1 MTVPYPLDAFETAQ
15 PVRRVRAPKFN
26 RDKLISVG
34 ITVAVHAVVLA
45 MALTAV
51 HVARPKVMQEL
62 TVEITPEKR
71 QELED
76 IKPVP
81 KLMTAPTIVT
91 APPPVFTVRT
101 VNPPIVAQPPVAAPK
116 AAIPAPQASDGEIR
130 DSYLGR
136 VLAQLNRFKQYPR
149 SARQA
154 HIEGVV
160 MLHFVMT
167 ADGKVQSFEIAKSSG
182 RPVLDAEA
190 LALIQR
196 AQPLPALPADYPTRT
211 LDALVPIEFY
221 LNPSA
226 PRWAI
231 P

>member
-1 MTVPYPLDAFETAQ
+1 MTVPFPLDAFETAQ
-15 PVRRVRAPKFN
+15 PVRRVRTPRFN
-26 RDKLISVG
+26 YDKLIG
-34 ITVAVHAVVLA
+34 IGVTIAVHAVILA

-62 TVEITPEKR
+62 MVQITPEKAKKLE
-71 QELED
+71 EL
-76 IKPVP
+76 KPLP
-81 KLMTAPTIVT
+81 KLATAPTVIT
-91 APPPVFTVRT
+91 APPPVFVVRT
-101 VNPPIVAQPPVAAPK
+101 ITPPPIVAQPPVAAPK
-116 AAIPAPQASDGEIR
+116 AAIPAPQKSDGEAR

-149 SARQA
+149 TARQA

-160 MLHFVMT
+160 MLHFVM
-167 ADGKVQSFEIAKSSG
+167 DENGKVQSFEIAKSSG

-196 AQPLPALPADYPTRT
+196 AQPLPALPADFPTRT

-221 LNPSA
+221 LS
-226 PRWAI
+226 R
-231 P
+231 

>member
-1 MTVPYPLDAFETAQ
+1 MTVPFPLDAFETAQ
-15 PVRRVRAPKFN
+15 PIRRVRAPRVN
-26 RDKLISVG
+26 HDKLIGVG
-34 ITVAVHAVVLA
+34 ITVAVHVVILA

-51 HVARPKVMQEL
+51 HVARPRVMQEL
-62 TVEITPEKR
+62 TVQIAPVKTQK
-71 QELED
+71 LDD

-81 KLMTAPTIVT
+81 KLMTAPTVIT
-91 APPPVFTVRT
+91 APPPVFVVRT
-101 VNPPIVAQPPVAAPK
+101 ITPPPVAAQPPVAAPK
-116 AAIPAPQASDGEIR
+116 AAIPAPQKSDGETR

-196 AQPLPALPADYPTRT
+196 AQPLPALPVDFPTRT
-211 LDALVPIEFY
+211 LDALVPIEFF
-221 LNPSA
+221 LN
-226 PRWAI
+226 R
-231 P
+231 